1 MMKADLFIATFKG
14 TTTTLLSV
22 VPLKR
27 KGGRVARIFRV
38 PYNISGAANMSRAK
52 ITDFFVR
59 DKYSL
64 KDTIRYYKNHRSY
77 KYIGAVQAKASELPN
92 RIATELIKLLVV
104 KSKPMPR
111 GWFNNGK

>member
-1 MMKADLFIATFKG
+1 MKADLFMETRKG
-14 TTTTLLSV
+14 VTTLLSV
-22 VPLKR
+22 VPLRR
-27 KGGRVARIFRV
+27 KGGRVARVFRV
-38 PYNISGAANMSRAK
+38 PFNSSGAGNISRTKVAN
-52 ITDFFVR
+52 FFVR

-64 KDTIRYYKNHRSY
+64 QDTVRYYKNHRSY
-77 KYIGAVQAKASELPN
+77 KYLGAVQAKASELPN